1 MTKSKQTIL
10 YSRLSRE
17 DERANESLSIENQK
31 AFLEEYANR
40 NGFTNLVHL
49 SDDGWSG
56 TRWDRPG
63 MMKLLDE
70 VDKGTVAAV
79 LCKDMSRAGRDFLRV
94 ELLMEKFQEK
104 GVRFIAVNDNVDSI
118 NGMDDFG
125 PFRNIINEWQARDTS
140 RKIKAIFGARTANGN
155 HVTGA
160 LPYGY
165 IHDPTD
171 RQKWILDKAAAPTV
185 KRLFRGIIEGKSP
198 TQLAMELQA
207 EGILTPSAHW
217 ASIGAGM
224 KLHVSSNPTG
234 WSVGCVTNILDKE
247 EYLGRKVLNKTT
259 NENYK
264 TKKRNPNPDG
274 KLVFEGKIPAIVT
287 EEEWTVV
294 QRLRETRRRP
304 QKVTG
309 EPNPLTGILYCADCG
324 HKMYNKL
331 GKTGRENK
339 PHDEYVCS
347 SYRHTA
353 RSCTCHYIRVEIVQA
368 LILDTIKRVSKYA
381 LTNEAEFMERV
392 RQESALQQESAVKDN
407 KKKLT
412 KSKRR
417 HEEIKGLVRKLY
429 ETYAADKIPENHF
442 TDLLKSYDTEQTNLY
457 SEIEKLQAEINTF
470 NADSVR
476 ADRFIE
482 LVKKHTE
489 FKEFTPLLLN
499 EFIEKVI
506 VHEADKSTG
515 KRIQK
520 VDIYLNFIGN
530 FELPIEVVE
539 ELPTRL
545 SRGRK
550 PRRLMTPE
558 ELEHE
563 RDIDRRAYAKKKA
576 ARIAIEEAERAKI
589 LAGTSFEI
597 ASPKDISKVPLAV

>member
-457 SEIEKLQAEINTF
+457 CEIEKLQAEINTF